1 MKVSRGVWLMLMASL
16 SFGLMNV
23 SVKFVHHMPVSEI
36 VFFRAVVQI
45 VLSISIL
52 FQLKQSPWGKNPSLL
67 ALRGLFGSI
76 GLFCYFYTLQVMPLG
91 NAIVIHYLSPILT
104 TLVAVALG
112 DEKNHPLS
120 YLFFGLC
127 MLGVVVVNGVSKD
140 VTWAG
145 ILAGLGGALFS
156 AFAYNTIRRLKDLE
170 NPNVVVFYFPLI
182 TLPLSLL
189 VGYFYDDVW
198 RWPVDTEWIWLIMT
212 GVTTQ
217 LGQFFMTRAYQSDKA
232 SNVSAISYAGILWG
246 AGFGVFLFNESYQ
259 WLQFV
264 GMGMVLLGMLLNV
277 RINLRREAAQ

>member
-23 SVKFVHHMPVSEI
+23 SVKFVHQMPVSEV

-45 VLSISIL
+45 LLSVVIL
-52 FQLKQSPWGKNPSLL
+52 LQLKQSPWGKNPKLL
-67 ALRGLFGSI
+67 GLRGLFGSI

-120 YLFFGLC
+120 YLFFAICL
-127 MLGVVVVNGVSKD
+127 MGVVVVNGVSQE
-140 VTWAG
+140 VTLAG
-145 ILAGLGGALFS
+145 VLAGLGGALFS
-156 AFAYNTIRRLKDLE
+156 AFAYNTIRRLKNLE

-189 VGYFYDDVW
+189 VGGLYDDAW
-198 RWPVDTEWIWLIMT
+198 RWPVGIEWIWLLMT

-246 AGFGVFLFNESYQ
+246 AVFGVFLFGEHYK

>member
-189 VGYFYDDVW
+189 VGYFYDDAW

-277 RINLRREAAQ
+277 RIYLRREAAQ